1 MRLALAQITP
11 HLADIPA
18 NLDLIEASL
27 LSAADRG
34 AELALFPELALTGYR
49 LRDLVP
55 EVALR
60 LDHSSP
66 TLDRLASLSRRI
78 PFVVGLV
85 EETAEHRFHNS
96 AAYFEDGELRFTHR
110 KCYLP
115 TYGMFDEAMDFA
127 AGDRLQAF
135 DSRFGRLGILICED
149 AWHCAAATVLTHDGA
164 TALLIPSVSPLR
176 GLATRPG
183 DDNTTLWRL
192 LVETTARLH
201 TTPVALVG
209 RTGYEDGLAYAGA
222 SYAVGPGGEAL
233 TAQLGLE
240 PEVRLVTLDPD
251 RTRIARA
258 GYPLLRDER
267 PELIVRELQRA
278 MARRHDLPFDEDL
291 AP

>member
-1 MRLALAQITP
+1 MRLALAQISP
-11 HLADIPA
+11 RLADLPF
-18 NLDLIEASL
+18 NLELIERTAL
-27 LSAADRG
+27 AAADQG

-60 LDHSSP
+60 LDRNGAF
-66 TLDRLASLSRRI
+66 LDRLAALSRRI
-78 PFVVGLV
+78 PFVLGLV
-85 EETAEHRFHNS
+85 EETDEHRFHNS
-96 AAYFEDGELRFTHR
+96 AVYFEDGALRFTHR

-127 AGDRLQAF
+127 AGSRLQAF

-176 GLATRPG
+176 GLAARPG
-183 DDNTTLWRL
+183 EDNTTVWRS

-209 RTGYEDGLAYAGA
+209 RSGFEDGLAYAGA
-222 SYAVGPGGEAL
+222 SYAVGPGGEPL
-233 TAQLGLE
+233 TAPLGVEPQLQ
-240 PEVRLVTLDPD
+240 LVTLDPD
-251 RTRIARA
+251 RTRSARA

-267 PELIVRELQRA
+267 PDLIVRELQRA
-278 MARRHDLPFDEDL
+278 MARRHDLPFDAEP